1 MGKEVNPCN
10 PLENFAMKK
19 SRRVIHEIYAEA
31 QKIQLSTPALLPAR

>member
-1 MGKEVNPCN
+1 MGKEANPFN

-19 SRRVIHEIYAEA
+19 NRRVVYESYAEA